1 MEYKGLPVYNIT
13 LQDDDDMMIMNSIV
27 DLPAVCKDF
36 LTFNEDEPKKMLFVG
51 DDKEQQ
57 IITGV
62 SILAD
67 TPIYRIDEFGNGYYV
82 VFQKDEIKKI
92 VERYSK
98 DGNNNLVSFQHNSEV
113 VDGIIMIESY
123 FIDKERGIC
132 PKEFADCPDG
142 SWITSYRIEDDE
154 LWEEIKSNPTLN
166 GFSIEIISTLEPAK
180 EDQHI
185 EEEPESDEEY
195 EMEMNNWLAEL
206 LSWLADED
214 DIEIAM
220 SKDEKWLVNGD
231 GEYWL
236 DENDNKVP
244 AKCPKCGSPV
254 GVYIKGEPVF
264 LCSECGEYLGVVKFP
279 DDMDFSGV
287 KKKFKRLTSGD
298 VEDIMSKNRKV
309 NITIGK
315 QTLWEQQ
322 ITSIGTD
329 RNGNRIAVVYDPQH
343 NDWETYKIHDI
354 TAIEV
359 TEAECEN
366 LVYNNKWE
374 TITNDPMLEIDIT
387 LPSLGMGKDTFDWC
401 MDRNAYCMIEYNDE
415 TEDPATGFRTCII
428 TSWGYTQKSK
438 GNGNECLRVYE
449 VSGDTK
455 TGFDEGRYRFVLTRR
470 IKSFRAVDYVEP
482 SLQAP
487 PLYNGEA
494 QAGTGKRGT
503 MSIVK
508 RTATFPAIKKLNQ

>member
-1 MEYKGLPVYNIT
+1 MEYKGLPVYNIV
-13 LQDDDDMMIMNSIV
+13 LQDDADMMIMNSIV
-27 DLPAVCKDF
+27 DFPAVCKDF

-51 DDKEQQ
+51 GDKEQH

-67 TPIYRIDEFGNGYYV
+67 TPIYRIDEYGNGYYV

-98 DGNNNLVSFQHNSEV
+98 DGNNNLVSFQHNGEL

-132 PKEFADCPDG
+132 PVEFADCPDG

-185 EEEPESDEEY
+185 EDEPESDDEY
-195 EMEMNNWLAEL
+195 EMNNWLAEL

-214 DIEIAM
+214 DVEVVM
-220 SKDEKWLVNGD
+220 SKDEKKN
-231 GEYWL
+231 
-236 DENDNKVP
+236 
-244 AKCPKCGSPV
+244 
-254 GVYIKGEPVF
+254 
-264 LCSECGEYLGVVKFP
+264 
-279 DDMDFSGV
+279 
-287 KKKFKRLTSGD
+287 FKRLTKD
-298 VEDIMSKNRKV
+298 DIQEAMSKNRKV

-329 RNGNRIAVVYDPQH
+329 RTGNRMIVVFDPQH

-366 LVYNNKWE
+366 LIYNNKWE
-374 TITNDPMLEIDIT
+374 TITNDPMLEIDVT

-415 TEDPATGFRTCII
+415 TENPATGFRTCII

-455 TGFDEGRYRFVLTRR
+455 TGFEDGRYRFILTRR
-470 IKSFRAVDYVEP
+470 IRSFRAVDYVEP

-487 PLYNGEA
+487 PLYNGEI
-494 QAGTGKRGT
+494 QQGSGKRGT

-508 RTATFPAIKKLNQ
+508 RTATFPAIKRLDE